1 MTMQSALILCI
12 CVGVFVGASAVEADK
27 PNALGKITE
36 NGTSTDITNT
46 PEVETAV
53 EYSREKRAAE
63 KPKKGTAK
71 DKQEP
76 DMGRTLAAWVELNSI
91 LKMRGDISGKLSTV
105 LHELGREKSRL
116 LDQANEPAKKKKEED
131 DEDDDEEEEDDD
143 EEEEEEEEEGGEG
156 GEEGGEGG
164 EEGGEEEGGE
174 EEENEGGEEEQV
186 EEEENEAAGNSTA
199 ELLPEG
205 CQVNE
210 TEISCAEAGIAELPI
225 INDLNITTLDLAG
238 NNFTTLPS
246 EAFSGMPNLEVINLS
261 RNFLD
266 DSSISPDLFK
276 NLTNLKVLTLDGNG
290 LETIPQLPGSLEE
303 LKINDNKINQVLSHN
318 LEGLTNL
325 LHLELA
331 GNILW
336 EGSVEP
342 LAFQHLPTL
351 KHLRLD
357 NNRFTSI
364 PNGLPAS
371 LEDLSMPHNQ
381 LVEVQE
387 NVLMNSAHL
396 RALDLSHNLL
406 SDTSFFPGAWID
418 LPKLETLDLSH
429 NQLYVV
435 PAHLP
440 RVLRQLSLQYN
451 FIQSIPPDTLSHL
464 RPGLQ
469 SLHLSHNQLLEHGM
483 LGKAFRGAY
492 KTLEELHLDNNRL
505 ERVPPNI
512 RYFRNLHQLRLDHNL
527 ISTVPVKSV
536 CKISL
541 TNASPLLALH
551 LENNYLDVN
560 RIPRKALSCIPELQR
575 VILEPQNHNEIV

>member
-1 MTMQSALILCI
+1 MINPLLLDSPLPPGDSLRGQPSGAL
-12 CVGVFVGASAVEADK
+12 VVEADP
-27 PNALGKITE
+27 PNALEKTTE
-36 NGTSTDITNT
+36 NGTSTDVRNT

-63 KPKKGTAK
+63 KPKKGKAK
-71 DKQEP
+71 DTQP
-76 DMGRTLAAWVELNSI
+76 DLGRTLAAWVELNSI
-91 LKMRGDISGKLSTV
+91 LKMRDGISGKLSTV
-105 LHELGREKSRL
+105 LHELGNEKKRL
-116 LDQANEPAKKKKEED
+116 LDQANEPATKKKQEED
-131 DEDDDEEEEDDD
+131 DEDEEDDD
-143 EEEEEEEEEGGEG
+143 DDEEEEEEEEEEGGEG

-164 EEGGEEEGGE
+164 EE
-174 EEENEGGEEEQV
+174 EENEGGEEEQA

-205 CQVNE
+205 CQVNG
-210 TEISCAEAGIAELPI
+210 TEISCADAGIAELPI
-225 INDLNITTLDLAG
+225 ITDLNITTLDLSG
-238 NNFTTLPS
+238 NNFTTFPS
-246 EAFSGMPNLEVINLS
+246 DAFSGLPNLEVVDLS

-266 DSSISPDLFK
+266 DSSINPDLFM
-276 NLTNLKVLTLDGNG
+276 NLTNLRTLILDANG
-290 LETIPQLPGSLEE
+290 LETIPHLPGSLEE
-303 LKINDNKINQVLSHN
+303 LRINDNKINQVLSHN
-318 LEGLTNL
+318 LEGLSKL

-342 LAFQHLPTL
+342 LAFEHLTTL

-364 PNGLPAS
+364 PSGLPAS
-371 LEDLSMPHNQ
+371 LEDLRLPHNQ

-387 NVLMNSAHL
+387 SVLKNSVHL
-396 RALDLSHNLL
+396 AALDLSHNFL
-406 SDTSFFPGAWID
+406 SDTSFYPGAWID
-418 LPKLETLDLSH
+418 LPNLKNLDLSH
-429 NQLYVV
+429 NQLNMV

-440 RVLRQLSLQYN
+440 RVLRQLSLQHN
-451 FIQSIPPDTLSHL
+451 FIQAIPPDTLSHL

-469 SLHLSHNQLLEHGM
+469 SLRLSHNQLLEHGL

-492 KTLEELHLDNNRL
+492 KTLEELLLDNNRL

-527 ISTVPVKSV
+527 ISAVPVKSV
-536 CKISL
+536 CKMAL
-541 TNASPLLALH
+541 TNSSPLLALH

-560 RIPRKALSCIPELQR
+560 RIPRKALSCIPDLQR
-575 VILEPQNHNEIV
+575 VVLEPQTHNEII